1 MGLFGDKQKPAET
14 PAENAELT
22 FSEEYRDELRAR
34 GRDYFQTAI
43 EDGSKLFKQDL
54 RATIEHVNT
63 EMRQHIVRQLDVTLG
78 DIRTQLTKQIDEQ
91 FIEFDNA
98 IKRARTEAIDSL
110 EQRARELEEKSAHLG
125 TQLEDNVRRQMDTF
139 TKVVESQESKL
150 QESLNQQ
157 SDLVGKAYE
166 DNKRKI
172 EAASEVQAVSMQ
184 ALSSSVQAL
193 QQQHDELGKM
203 IERNVENQEAMIL
216 ELFEN
221 NLAQVV
227 EHYLMK
233 SLGETADV
241 KAQLPS
247 IMASLEENK
256 QDMMDDMRLWPKS
269 GILTIKNGV
278 CQLV

>member
-1 MGLFGDKQKPAET
+1 MGLFGDKQKLAET
-14 PAENAELT
+14 PAENAELI
-22 FSEEYRDELRAR
+22 FNDEYRDELRAR
-34 GRDYFQTAI
+34 GREYFQKAI
-43 EDGSKLFKQDL
+43 EDGSSLFKQDL
-54 RATIEHVNT
+54 QATIEHVNT

-78 DIRTQLTKQIDEQ
+78 DIQTQLTRQIDEQ

-98 IKRARTEAIDSL
+98 IKKAQVQAVDSL
-110 EQRARELEEKSAHLG
+110 EKRSQDLEAKAADLG
-125 TQLEDNVRRQMDTF
+125 TRLEDNLNKQMETF
-139 TKVVESQESKL
+139 SSTVKTQEAKL
-150 QESLNQQ
+150 QESLNSQT
-157 SDLVGKAYE
+157 DLINQAYE

-172 EAASEVQAVSMQ
+172 EEASQVQAVSMQ

-193 QQQHDELGKM
+193 QKQHDELGKM

-233 SLGETADV
+233 SLGEAADV

-247 IMASLEENK
+247 IMASLEDNK
-256 QDMMDDMRLWPKS
+256 KDMMDDMRLWQR
-269 GILTIKNGV
+269 LT
-278 CQLV
+278 L